1 MNRASGEARRSAI
14 SGHCRPRR
22 FSPLRIRWIQIT
34 RGRGSAGSAGS
45 ARLGKARAERI

>member
-22 FSPLRIRWIQIT
+22 SSPLRMRWIQLT
-34 RGRGSAGSAGS
+34 RGRSS